1 MNILTVS
8 IALHVLSV
16 VVWVGGMFFAY
27 VCLRPAA
34 ATVLEPPQRLTLWA
48 QTFARFFPFVWL
60 GILLI
65 LSSGYMMLF
74 HIWGGFAHA
83 PLFIHIMNGLGIV
96 MMLIFMHV
104 FFAPYRRLREA
115 VAIQDWPAG
124 AKKLAQIRLLVGIN
138 LSIGLLV
145 VLVATVGRTL
155 LT

>member
-1 MNILTVS
+1 MNIMSVS

-60 GILLI
+60 AIIFILF
-65 LSSGYMMLF
+65 SGYLMLF
-74 HIWGGFAHA
+74 TLWGGFAKA
-83 PLFIHIMNGLGIV
+83 PVYVHIMNGLGIV

-104 FFAPYRRLREA
+104 FFAAYKRLREA

-124 AKKLAQIRLLVGIN
+124 AKKLAQIRLLIGIN
-138 LSIGLLV
+138 LSIGIIVILAATMGRALL
-145 VLVATVGRTL
+145 G
-155 LT
+155 

>member
-1 MNILTVS
+1 MNIMSVS

-34 ATVLEPPQRLTLWA
+34 ASALEPPQRLTLWV

-60 GILLI
+60 AILLI

-74 HIWGGFAHA
+74 NTWGGFAHA
-83 PLFIHIMNGLGIV
+83 PVFIHIMNALGII

-104 FFAPYRRLREA
+104 FFAPYKRLREA
-115 VAIQDWPAG
+115 VTIQDWPAG

-138 LSIGLLV
+138 MSIGLLV
-145 VLVATVGRTL
+145 ILIATVGRTL